1 MELTMMADSK
11 TNVEF
16 TTKCE
21 NPVINKMSLLKVLI
35 LSLHWKKIKADGT

>member
-16 TTKCE
+16 TTECE
-21 NPVINKMSLLKVLI
+21 IPVINKC
-35 LSLHWKKIKADGT
+35 HY